1 MDFFRYRVLPV
12 LLLLKAFV
20 LVGPYVKEF
29 TWKTVEA
36 FICFLLAT
44 FLLIKS
50 DYSNKPNEDEA
61 DVVNKKKTN
70 KGQ

>member
-1 MDFFRYRVLPV
+1 M
-12 LLLLKAFV
+12 
-20 LVGPYVKEF
+20 VGPYVKEF

-36 FICFLLAT
+36 FFLVLLAT
-44 FLLIKS
+44 FLLTKS

-61 DVVNKKKTN
+61 DAVNKKKTI